1 MSKSSNA
8 SKKPFLHKS
17 VLKPESSKSSMEEDR
32 EYVRRTLQGDEKAF
46 EMILNKHQQPLL
58 NYIGRMVGNRELAL
72 DFTQEVFI
80 KTYSSLS
87 TYQPQFKFRTWLFKI
102 ASNYIIDF
110 WRKKRIDAFSIDQ
123 TGRGDDNRPPFVIPS
138 DEPSVCT
145 RFEMTELREKIE
157 KALEKLPPHLRELFI
172 WRHINEFSYEEIAEI
187 KGLPVGTVK
196 NRVFHSK
203 EIIRKLLEGKK

>member
-8 SKKPFLHKS
+8 TKKPFLHKS
-17 VLKPESSKSSMEEDR
+17 VFKSEGSKFSTDEDR
-32 EYVRRTLQGDEKAF
+32 ELVKRTLQGDKQAF

-72 DFTQEVFI
+72 DFTQEVFF

-87 TYQPQFKFRTWLFKI
+87 TYQPQFKFKTWLFKI

-110 WRKKRIDAFSIDQ
+110 WRKKKIDAFSIDQ
-123 TGRGDDNRPPFVIPS
+123 TGKKEDDRPSFEIPS
-138 DEPSVCT
+138 DEPPICT
-145 RFEMTELREKIE
+145 QFELTELREKIE
-157 KALEKLPPHLRELFI
+157 RALEKLPPHLRELFV
-172 WRHINEFSYEEIAEI
+172 WRHINEFSYDEISEI

-196 NRVFHSK
+196 NRVFQSK
-203 EIIRKLLEGKK
+203 ELIRQLLEEQK

>member
-8 SKKPFLHKS
+8 TKKPFQPKS
-17 VLKPESSKSSMEEDR
+17 VLKSEGSKPSVDEDK
-32 EYVRRTLQGDEKAF
+32 ELVRRTLQGDKQAF
-46 EMILNKHQQPLL
+46 EMILIRHQQPLV
-58 NYIGRMVGNRELAL
+58 NYIGRMVGNYELAL

-87 TYQPQFKFRTWLFKI
+87 TYQPRFKFRTWLFKI

-110 WRKKRIDAFSIDQ
+110 WRKKKIDAFSIDQ
-123 TGRGDDNRPPFVIPS
+123 TRYNELDRMSFEIPS
-138 DEPSVCT
+138 DEPPVCS
-145 RFEMTELREKIE
+145 RFELAELKEKVE
-157 KALEKLPPHLRELFI
+157 KALEKLPPHLRELFV
-172 WRHINEFSYEEIAEI
+172 WRHINEFSYDEIAEI

-203 EIIRKLLEGKK
+203 ELIRQLLEEHE